1 MLKDRKLNSN
11 GQTRK
16 VKPVQKKL
24 LPSQLLELEAQKRE
38 QELYELRK
46 QMREEQKIKLTEHAK
61 TKPNH
66 WRSSTNKKQIYGYS
80 DMVLD
85 HYAKESD
92 GTQSNPQSAQ
102 LKERNSSSQSNVSG
116 KVITKGLSIKKKDIP
131 STNIEANFNKALVQ
145 QNDNF
150 DEVDRFLVE
159 IKMEKY
165 KDVFIDNG
173 IEDRETILEL
183 QEEHLEQMNLP
194 LGHKLKIMKKIK
206 ELKKKE
212 APVIQ
217 QTVNSAPKVSSAAT
231 TQSVAQSDNLLSG
244 EYDEEANKREFQEAL
259 DAWRTGG
266 KKTEPSKSEDPII
279 KSESNQSSRT
289 KVKKSVRFTEESP
302 EEFLIFG
309 SKEDDEDKEDME
321 AKEIKNTTKPSTE
334 IKEGMIAFKGL
345 TLSKN

>member
-1 MLKDRKLNSN
+1 MIKNRKLNSN
-11 GQTRK
+11 GQPRK
-16 VKPVQKKL
+16 GNAAGKKL
-24 LPSQLLELEAQKRE
+24 LPSQLLELQADKK
-38 QELYELRK
+38 ELELNELRK
-46 QMREEQKIKLTEHAK
+46 KMREEQKLKFKEHTK

-85 HYAKESD
+85 HYTKESD

-102 LKERNSSSQSNVSG
+102 LKQRNISRQSDVSG
-116 KVITKGLSIKKKDIP
+116 KVITNGLSIKKKDIP
-131 STNIEANFNKALVQ
+131 STNIEANFHKALVQ

-150 DEVDRFLVE
+150 DEVDVFLSG

-165 KDVFIDNG
+165 KDAFIDNG

-206 ELKKKE
+206 ELKKKDS
-212 APVIQ
+212 PVVQ
-217 QTVNSAPKVSSAAT
+217 QPVYQAPKVSSAVT
-231 TQSVAQSDNLLSG
+231 TQSAAPTDNLLDG

-259 DAWRTGG
+259 DAWRDVG
-266 KKTEPSKSEDPII
+266 KNTEPPNTEDPILRT
-279 KSESNQSSRT
+279 ESNQTS
-289 KVKKSVRFTEESP
+289 KNKIKKSVRFTEESP
-302 EEFLIFG
+302 QEFLIFN
-309 SKEDDEDKEDME
+309 KDEEEDKEDME
-321 AKEIKNTTKPSTE
+321 AKEIKNSNIPTTE

-345 TLSKN
+345 SLSKN